1 MVLDVRFFLRFTS
14 WFWGTDMIFLT
25 VLDWQ
30 HCIYISLSY
39 CEVPSLKALGTSI
52 QIHIYPGRLTECQS
66 FRGNFSNNQILLL
79 NLSSYTSV
87 SQ

>member
-1 MVLDVRFFLRFTS
+1 MVLDVRFFLRFTL

-52 QIHIYPGRLTECQS
+52 QIHIYPGRLTECQAILMYMSPSGETSAIVRFS
-66 FRGNFSNNQILLL
+66 F
-79 NLSSYTSV
+79 
-87 SQ
+87 